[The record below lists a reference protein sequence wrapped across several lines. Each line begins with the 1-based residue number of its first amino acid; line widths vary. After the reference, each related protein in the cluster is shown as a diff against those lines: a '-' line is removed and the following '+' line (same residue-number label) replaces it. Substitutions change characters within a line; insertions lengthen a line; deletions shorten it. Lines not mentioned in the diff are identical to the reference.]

1 MYHSNQVYPDN
12 LTINH
17 KQPAFYKAS
26 SASDKISFF
35 NLSSFFTNKLDK
47 SLLLYNIHQMKVSE
61 YIAFTIDRLPKG
73 YIFTYVDFITEV
85 NKKEAVI
92 KALNRMVESGKISKL
107 AKGKYYKPEK
117 TPFGNLQ
124 PNQSQ
129 VVKDLLEDN
138 GKILGYLTGYSIY
151 NQLGLTTQ
159 LSNTIQ
165 IGKNEIRPNFK
176 RERYTISFIKQ
187 KNTITKENIPLL
199 QILDAVRYIKK
210 IPDSTVQSS
219 CKRFLAILESLTVKD
234 KASLVRLALKYPPAT
249 KALVGALL
257 DQLQREDLTESL
269 FKSLNQISKYNLSGA
284 EKTLSTTK
292 KWNII

>member
-1 MYHSNQVYPDN
+1 
-12 LTINH
+12 
-17 KQPAFYKAS
+17 
-26 SASDKISFF
+26 
-35 NLSSFFTNKLDK
+35 
-47 SLLLYNIHQMKVSE
+47 MKVSD
-61 YIAFTIDRLPKG
+61 YIAFSIDRLPKG
-73 YIFTYVDFITEV
+73 YVFTYSDFTSEV

-124 PNQSQ
+124 PNQAQ

-159 LSNTIQ
+159 VSNTIQ
-165 IGKNEIRPNFK
+165 IGKNEIRPSFK
-176 RERYTISFIKQ
+176 RERYTISFVKQ

-210 IPDSTVQSS
+210 IPDATVESS
-219 CKRFLAILESLTVKD
+219 CKRFLAILKTLSEKD
-234 KASLVRLALKYPPAT
+234 NASLVRLALKYPPAT
-249 KALVGALL
+249 KALIGALL
-257 DQLQREDLTESL
+257 EQLELNTLTEPL
-269 FKSLNQISKYNLSGA
+269 FKSLNPISKYKLAGVA
-284 EKTLSTTK
+284 KALSTTE